1 VQTLLS
7 TLGYN
12 LSLKQIETLV
22 DTARNLDHQHTIQV
36 NADTSAAIAAFQN
49 LGGVWKSIFS
59 GLGMTDTVTN
69 PKTHKSATATA
80 RVPIIGKLFAAGGQV
95 TGPGSGTSDSIMA
108 RLSNGEF
115 VVNAKAT
122 AQHRQLLEAINAQHF
137 ASGGYVT
144 PTPAQL
150 AASLGA
156 LPSNSKHRKKGG
168 RSSKPNLASTRALL
182 SSEQASLASINA
194 MIGQAQQWATGF
206 GGNVFGANLTLP
218 SVAQHIMVNGMPV
231 TINSSGQG
239 ITANTPPSQVLA
251 AMFSYQ
257 RNELK
262 QAKQLAHDV
271 GRLRKA
277 GVSKSLIAQMQA
289 AGAAGIQEIH
299 ALASGSTA
307 QIRQFNSL
315 EGQTNSTLDNVG
327 AYATTGH
334 SFSSLQQ
341 QKLTDQRL
349 VSGIKKAIAGGVPVI
364 VVHGQLRPV

>member
-1 VQTLLS
+1 
-7 TLGYN
+7 
-12 LSLKQIETLV
+12 
-22 DTARNLDHQHTIQV
+22 
-36 NADTSAAIAAFQN
+36 
-49 LGGVWKSIFS
+49 
-59 GLGMTDTVTN
+59 
-69 PKTHKSATATA
+69 
-80 RVPIIGKLFAAGGQV
+80 
-95 TGPGSGTSDSIMA
+95 
-108 RLSNGEF
+108 
-115 VVNAKAT
+115 
-122 AQHRQLLEAINAQHF
+122 
-137 ASGGYVT
+137 
-144 PTPAQL
+144 
-150 AASLGA
+150 
-156 LPSNSKHRKKGG
+156 
-168 RSSKPNLASTRALL
+168 
-182 SSEQASLASINA
+182 
-194 MIGQAQQWATGF
+194 
-206 GGNVFGANLTLP
+206 
-218 SVAQHIMVNGMPV
+218 
-231 TINSSGQG
+231 
-239 ITANTPPSQVLA
+239 
-251 AMFSYQ
+251 MFSYQ